1 VLLAH
6 PIGKICAM
14 ILPYTT
20 YKLPRWL
27 GGLTFSLNPGPW
39 NVKEHT
45 LLYLIGNVSSVP
57 PFINAMFV
65 VQEKYYGVR
74 NGIWYE
80 ILMILSCDVTGLG
93 LAGLCRALVVKPAS
107 MIWPDTL
114 VTCVL
119 MNTLHAEEERETR
132 RISRPK
138 FFLYILLGSFVY
150 YFFPGMRLYLE
161 EEQRAHSL
169 FSTGFIFT
177 ALSMFSWVCW
187 IWPESVTINQLFG
200 ISSGLGM
207 GILTF
212 DWAQIS
218 LIANPLMI
226 PWWAQANIFVS
237 FVVTQW
243 IVVPILYYTNV
254 SDLTPFLVRTLP
266 TPHLGVELR
275 TFPNQWEWRV

>member
-1 VLLAH
+1 
-6 PIGKICAM
+6 M

-45 LLYLIGNVSSVP
+45 LLYLIGNVSSVS

-80 ILMILSCDVTGLG
+80 ILMVLSCDVTGLG
-93 LAGLCRALVVKPAS
+93 LAGLCRGLVVKPAS
-107 MIWPDTL
+107 MIWPDNL

-119 MNTLHAEEERETR
+119 MNTLHAEEERETG

-161 EEQRAHSL
+161 GEQ
-169 FSTGFIFT
+169 
-177 ALSMFSWVCW
+177 
-187 IWPESVTINQLFG
+187 
-200 ISSGLGM
+200 
-207 GILTF
+207 
-212 DWAQIS
+212 
-218 LIANPLMI
+218 
-226 PWWAQANIFVS
+226 
-237 FVVTQW
+237 
-243 IVVPILYYTNV
+243 
-254 SDLTPFLVRTLP
+254 
-266 TPHLGVELR
+266 
-275 TFPNQWEWRV
+275 